1 MFLQREDQRMP
12 LNIKDEAVHAKAKR
26 LAELTGASITGA
38 VGDAIARRLAEVE
51 RTQEADRIRR
61 LRAMEEVARRFSA
74 GLRPG
79 HGATS
84 TDHADLLYDED
95 GLPK

>member
-1 MFLQREDQRMP
+1 MP

-26 LAELTGASITGA
+26 LAELTGRSITAA
-38 VGDAIARRLAEVE
+38 VSDAIDHRLAEVE
-51 RTQEADRIRR
+51 GAREAEAARR
-61 LRAMEEVARRFSA
+61 LRAMKQVAREFRERLPA
-74 GLRPG
+74 D

-84 TDHADLLYDED
+84 TDHAELLYDED

>member
-1 MFLQREDQRMP
+1 MP
-12 LNIKDEAVHAKAKR
+12 LNIKDEAVHAKARR

-38 VGDAIARRLAEVE
+38 VRDAIERRLAEVE
-51 RTQEADRIRR
+51 CARESEIERRKRR
-61 LRAMEEVARRFSA
+61 LLALGRAVAA
-74 GLRPG
+74 TLPPN

-84 TDHADLLYDED
+84 TDHDELLYDED